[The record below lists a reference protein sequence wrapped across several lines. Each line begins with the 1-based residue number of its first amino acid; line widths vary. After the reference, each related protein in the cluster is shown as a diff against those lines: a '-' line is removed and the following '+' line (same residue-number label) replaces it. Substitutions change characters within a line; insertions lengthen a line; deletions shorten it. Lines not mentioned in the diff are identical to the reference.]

1 MTTGDDDDDGDI
13 EGVGDVVT
21 CTSPVPLVPLGTII
35 ALEDCDRDRQPHN
48 TIRMTDRTSQ
58 LRASALLNSP
68 SRSQV
73 ARSALRRLFRSSL
86 LLLCRR
92 CCCCSC
98 RSVLCSLGAHVPT
111 PFFSLWYCASH
122 LRAVSL
128 ARCLRGSGGGRRRHE
143 SRRQDSRRRPV
154 VVVVWPR
161 RALWCILDL
170 NKKGRLFTRASPPVA
185 SGRLRPPFAFAF
197 PPTPRASGCRAAV
210 AAPPVSCGGGLV
222 GSAAVH
228 GSNSHHQWQCHAAV
242 KNGGVRVRVVSWDWR

>member
-98 RSVLCSLGAHVPT
+98 RSVLCSLGAHAP
-111 PFFSLWYCASH
+111 PPSFFLWYCASH

-170 NKKGRLFTRASPPVA
+170 NKKGRLFTRASPPAA
-185 SGRLRPPFAFAF
+185 SGRLRSPPATFCLCL
-197 PPTPRASGCRAAV
+197 PPHTTGLRLP
-210 AAPPVSCGGGLV
+210 CGGRSLPGELR
-222 GSAAVH
+222 GWLGWLGRGATGA
-228 GSNSHHQWQCHAAV
+228 
-242 KNGGVRVRVVSWDWR
+242 RE

>member
-92 CCCCSC
+92 AAAVVRVVVCCARWVLTSPPPPFSSGTA
-98 RSVLCSLGAHVPT
+98 RLISVL
-111 PFFSLWYCASH
+111 SLW
-122 LRAVSL
+122 RAVCAEVAVAVVGMKAA
-128 ARCLRGSGGGRRRHE
+128 AR
-143 SRRQDSRRRPV
+143 
-154 VVVVWPR
+154 
-161 RALWCILDL
+161 
-170 NKKGRLFTRASPPVA
+170 T
-185 SGRLRPPFAFAF
+185 
-197 PPTPRASGCRAAV
+197 AAV
-210 AAPPVSCGGGLV
+210 ALLLWLFGQGALCGV
-222 GSAAVH
+222 F
-228 GSNSHHQWQCHAAV
+228 WI
-242 KNGGVRVRVVSWDWR
+242 

>member
-48 TIRMTDRTSQ
+48 TIRMIDRTSQ

-98 RSVLCSLGAHVPT
+98 RSVLCSLGAHAPPP
-111 PFFSLWYCASH
+111 PFPSGTARLISVLSLW
-122 LRAVSL
+122 RAVCAEVAVAVVGMKAA
-128 ARCLRGSGGGRRRHE
+128 AR
-143 SRRQDSRRRPV
+143 
-154 VVVVWPR
+154 
-161 RALWCILDL
+161 
-170 NKKGRLFTRASPPVA
+170 T
-185 SGRLRPPFAFAF
+185 
-197 PPTPRASGCRAAV
+197 AAV
-210 AAPPVSCGGGLV
+210 ALLLWLFGQGALCGV
-222 GSAAVH
+222 F
-228 GSNSHHQWQCHAAV
+228 WI
-242 KNGGVRVRVVSWDWR
+242 

>member
-98 RSVLCSLGAHVPT
+98 RSVLCSLGAHAPPPP
-111 PFFSLWYCASH
+111 PFPSGTARLISVLSLW
-122 LRAVSL
+122 RAVCAEVAVAVVGMKAA
-128 ARCLRGSGGGRRRHE
+128 AR
-143 SRRQDSRRRPV
+143 
-154 VVVVWPR
+154 
-161 RALWCILDL
+161 
-170 NKKGRLFTRASPPVA
+170 T
-185 SGRLRPPFAFAF
+185 
-197 PPTPRASGCRAAV
+197 AAV
-210 AAPPVSCGGGLV
+210 ALLLWLFGQGALCGV
-222 GSAAVH
+222 F
-228 GSNSHHQWQCHAAV
+228 WI
-242 KNGGVRVRVVSWDWR
+242 

>member
-98 RSVLCSLGAHVPT
+98 RCVLCSLGAHVPSPP
-111 PFFSLWYCASH
+111 PFSSGTARLISVLSLW
-122 LRAVSL
+122 RAVCAEVAVAVVGMKAA
-128 ARCLRGSGGGRRRHE
+128 AR
-143 SRRQDSRRRPV
+143 
-154 VVVVWPR
+154 
-161 RALWCILDL
+161 
-170 NKKGRLFTRASPPVA
+170 T
-185 SGRLRPPFAFAF
+185 
-197 PPTPRASGCRAAV
+197 AAV
-210 AAPPVSCGGGLV
+210 ALLLWLFGQGALCGV
-222 GSAAVH
+222 F
-228 GSNSHHQWQCHAAV
+228 WI
-242 KNGGVRVRVVSWDWR
+242 

>member
-48 TIRMTDRTSQ
+48 TIRMIDRTSQ

-98 RSVLCSLGAHVPT
+98 RSVLCSLGAHAPPL
-111 PFFSLWYCASH
+111 PFFPSGTARLISVLSLW
-122 LRAVSL
+122 RAVCAEVAVAVVGMKAA
-128 ARCLRGSGGGRRRHE
+128 AR
-143 SRRQDSRRRPV
+143 
-154 VVVVWPR
+154 
-161 RALWCILDL
+161 
-170 NKKGRLFTRASPPVA
+170 T
-185 SGRLRPPFAFAF
+185 
-197 PPTPRASGCRAAV
+197 AAV
-210 AAPPVSCGGGLV
+210 ALLLWLFGQGALCGV
-222 GSAAVH
+222 F
-228 GSNSHHQWQCHAAV
+228 WI
-242 KNGGVRVRVVSWDWR
+242 

>member
-21 CTSPVPLVPLGTII
+21 CTSPVPLVSLGTII

-48 TIRMTDRTSQ
+48 TIRMIDRTSQ

-98 RSVLCSLGAHVPT
+98 RCVLCSLGAHVPS
-111 PFFSLWYCASH
+111 PSFFLWYCASH

-170 NKKGRLFTRASPPVA
+170 NKKGRLFTRASPPAA
-185 SGRLRPPFAFAF
+185 SGRLRPPFAFATSF
-197 PPTPRASGCRAAV
+197 ASPLHPPHHGPRL
-210 AAPPVSCGGGLV
+210 PCGGRSSPGKLR
-222 GSAAVH
+222 GWLGWLGRGA
-228 GSNSHHQWQCHAAV
+228 
-242 KNGGVRVRVVSWDWR
+242 RE